1 MNNCDGITCSTDA
14 LLPCPDAGLEE
25 QAAGIDMLL
34 LSVDLQQA
42 MRDASGAAAAGDGA
56 GQGRQQAS
64 ADDAFQASVS
74 ALHWLDELVMQLNR
88 APLFKDT
95 ILLSILLTSQGQKL
109 SAQPL
114 LQPGGPAINPRAV
127 ISAAPGISMP
137 AAPSWQQAGGI
148 TIARPVQSFE
158 TLQGQPVATDLHAP
172 MLLVRRLPGVVRR
185 DAAQTFCL
193 QAYVQA
199 CRGQGALLVDRVLPE
214 IAYKLGRAL
223 KYGA

>member
-1 MNNCDGITCSTDA
+1 MTQTSVMMSSAT
-14 LLPCPDAGLEE
+14 LLPDATGLEQ

-34 LSVDLQQA
+34 LSVDLQLA
-42 MRDASGAAAAGDGA
+42 MHDASGAAAAQDVA

-64 ADDAFQASVS
+64 AEDAFQASVS
-74 ALHWLDELVMQLNR
+74 ALHWLDELVMQLNK
-88 APLFKDT
+88 AALFKDT
-95 ILLSILLTSQGQKL
+95 ILLSILWTSQGKKL

-114 LQPGGPAINPRAV
+114 LQPGGPVINPRAI
-127 ISAAPGISMP
+127 ISAAPGTSIP

-148 TIARPVQSFE
+148 SITRPVQSFE
-158 TLQGQPVATDLHAP
+158 TLQGQPVAVDLYAP

-185 DAAQTFCL
+185 DAAQTLGL

-199 CRGQGALLVDRVLPE
+199 GRGQGALLVDRVLPE